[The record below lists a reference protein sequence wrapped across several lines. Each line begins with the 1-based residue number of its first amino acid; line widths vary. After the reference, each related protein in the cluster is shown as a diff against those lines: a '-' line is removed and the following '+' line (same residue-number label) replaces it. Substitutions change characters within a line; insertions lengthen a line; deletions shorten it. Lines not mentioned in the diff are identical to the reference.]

1 MKVSI
6 IIPIYNVEQYIER
19 CLMSTLTQ
27 TYRNLEILLVN
38 DCTPDRSMDIAE
50 RIIAN
55 SEYSKDLDIKFISH
69 PVNKGIAATRN
80 TGMHNVTGEYFF
92 FLDSDDEITPDC
104 IESMVNIAQKY
115 KGVDLIQGNI
125 VETNNNKVKSI
136 ISPESEYITDTTLI
150 KKMMFNDG
158 TCKYSIPNVVWN
170 KLIKTSMVTDNNMW
184 FKEGIVAEDV
194 YWLIMYWK
202 YVSSIA
208 FNANRTYY
216 YYNDNP
222 SSITNEAIQKH
233 RHFFAKMETF
243 KDFIPTIDKKDLYIY
258 HRFVRML
265 HNFGHVYSKYENS
278 QQYIKAYKETIY
290 YLLSFKYFPSRVKI
304 CLRYLLLPDF
314 FVRIKVIDF
323 ILRK

>member
-6 IIPIYNVEQYIER
+6 IIPIYNVEKYIER
-19 CLMSTLTQ
+19 SLMSALTQ

-38 DCTPDRSMDIAE
+38 DCTPDNSMEIAE
-50 RIIAN
+50 RVIAN
-55 SEYSKDLDIKFISH
+55 SRYSKDLEIRFISH
-69 PVNKGIAATRN
+69 SVNKGIAATRN
-80 TGMHNVTGEYFF
+80 TGMRNVTGEYLF

-104 IESMVNIAQKY
+104 IESMVKLAQRY
-115 KGVDLIQGNI
+115 KGVDIVQGNT
-125 VETNNNKVKSI
+125 VETNNDKIKDI
-136 ISPESEYITDTTLI
+136 ISCEPEYIEDRSLI

-170 KLIKTSMVTDNNMW
+170 KLIKTSMVIGNNMW
-184 FKEGIVAEDV
+184 FKEGMVAEDV
-194 YWLIMYWK
+194 YWLLMYWK

-208 FNANRTYY
+208 FNVTRTYY

-243 KDFIPTIDKKDLYIY
+243 KDFIPTIDKKDIYIY

-265 HNFGHVYSKYENS
+265 HNFGHIYRNYENS
-278 QQYIKAYKETIY
+278 EQYIKTYKETIY
-290 YLLSFKYFPSRVKI
+290 YLLSCEQLPFKVKL
-304 CLRYLLLPDF
+304 CLKYMLLPDF

-323 ILRK
+323 VLKN